1 MYKQPETLGMEVN
14 SWLDNGNQEG
24 CAVFYGKQLVGS
36 REQTM
41 CAQRRHA
48 AEGSKEE
55 LMAWKGGQTRSVES
69 KVIHELHIM
78 EYFLFLG
85 WSYSF

>member
-1 MYKQPETLGMEVN
+1 MDKQPETLGMEVT

-41 CAQRRHA
+41 RAQRRHA

-69 KVIHELHIM
+69 RVMYELYIIG
-78 EYFLFLG
+78 YFL
-85 WSYSF
+85 